1 MFKTTQH
8 LNDEHMRL
16 YEWSGAGA
24 VVIEPAIPVRSKR
37 THSWHASYDVLALL
51 TSLLILNGCD
61 GKGPAEKAGE
71 QVDQAVQEM
80 KEETRAQN
88 GDTPAASPG
97 PAAEAGRT
105 LDEAREQTGEKIEQ
119 LGEDIQKP

>member
-61 GKGPAEKAGE
+61 SKGPAEQAGE

-105 LDEAREQTGEKIEQ
+105 LDEAREQTVEKIEQ
-119 LGEDIQKP
+119 LGEDMQKP

>member
-1 MFKTTQH
+1 MYKTTQH

-24 VVIEPAIPVRSKR
+24 VIQPAIPEKSKR

-61 GKGPAEKAGE
+61 NKGPAEQAGE
-71 QVDQAVQEM
+71 QVD
-80 KEETRAQN
+80 
-88 GDTPAASPG
+88 
-97 PAAEAGRT
+97 
-105 LDEAREQTGEKIEQ
+105 
-119 LGEDIQKP
+119 

>member
-24 VVIEPAIPVRSKR
+24 VIIEPAIPARSKR
-37 THSWHASYDVLALL
+37 THAWHASYDVLALL
-51 TSLLILNGCD
+51 TTLLILNGCD
-61 GKGPAEKAGE
+61 NKGPAEQAGE
-71 QVDQAVQEM
+71 QVDQAGKEM
-80 KEETRAQN
+80 KEETRALN
-88 GDTPAASPG
+88 GDTSASPG

-105 LDEAREQTGEKIEQ
+105 LDEAREQAGEKIEQ
-119 LGEDIQKP
+119 LGEDMQKP

>member
-24 VVIEPAIPVRSKR
+24 VIVPAIPAKSKR

-61 GKGPAEKAGE
+61 NKGPAEQAE
-71 QVDQAVQEM
+71 MQVDQAAKDM
-80 KEETRAQN
+80 KEETRALN
-88 GDTPAASPG
+88 NDGTAASPG
-97 PAAEAGRT
+97 PAEEAGRT
-105 LDEAREQTGEKIEQ
+105 LDEAREQAGEKVER
-119 LGEDIQKP
+119 LGEDMQKP

>member
-24 VVIEPAIPVRSKR
+24 VIEPAIPVRSKR
-37 THSWHASYDVLALL
+37 THAWHASYDVLALL

-61 GKGPAEKAGE
+61 SKGPAEQAGE

-80 KEETRAQN
+80 KEETRALN
-88 GDTPAASPG
+88 GDTSASPG
-97 PAAEAGRT
+97 PATEAGRT
-105 LDEAREQTGEKIEQ
+105 LDEAREQAGEKIEQ
-119 LGEDIQKP
+119 LGEDMQKP

>member
-1 MFKTTQH
+1 MYKTTQH

-24 VVIEPAIPVRSKR
+24 VMQPAIPAKSKR

-61 GKGPAEKAGE
+61 NKGPAEQAGE
-71 QVDQAVQEM
+71 QVD
-80 KEETRAQN
+80 
-88 GDTPAASPG
+88 
-97 PAAEAGRT
+97 
-105 LDEAREQTGEKIEQ
+105 
-119 LGEDIQKP
+119 